1 VRYENI
7 RSFKV
12 MDLVREAQ
20 KYDDTI
26 HFEVGQPDLPPP
38 PRVKEALLEAVE
50 SAHFG
55 YTEALGI
62 LPLRRKI
69 AAHYER
75 EYGVSVD
82 PDRILVTPGTSNAFL
97 IAYLLTLES
106 GDTLAISDPSYPC
119 YRNFGVMV
127 DANVQAF
134 KIGPDDNY
142 RLTPDHLQGAKIDA
156 LHISSPTN
164 PTGTI
169 YGDEAM
175 RNLISYC
182 ESEDVAFI
190 SDELYHGLVYD
201 RQPKSALNFSQNA
214 IVINGFSKYFCMP
227 GFRLGWMILP
237 EHLIKPAEAIAQ
249 NLYLSAPT
257 LSQYAALE
265 AFDYDY
271 LRSVREEYRRRR
283 DYLYDALQPLFT
295 IDAVPEGAFYLWC
308 NVSRYSDDAF
318 AFTRTLLH
326 KLHIAVT
333 PGIDF
338 GENGTET
345 KLRFAYTRD
354 IAHMQEGIGRLKAYL
369 QSA

>member
-1 VRYENI
+1 MRYKNI

-20 KYDDTI
+20 KFHDTI

-38 PRVKEALLEAVE
+38 PGVKEALLQAVE

-62 LPLRRKI
+62 LPLRQKI

-75 EYGVSVD
+75 EYGISVE

-127 DANVQAF
+127 DAKVQAF
-134 KIGPDDNY
+134 KIGPEENY
-142 RLTPDHLQGAKIDA
+142 RLTPDHLRGAKIDA
-156 LHISSPTN
+156 LHISSPAN

-169 YGDEAM
+169 YGDAALQ
-175 RNLISYC
+175 NLINYC
-182 ESEDVAFI
+182 ESENIAFI

-257 LSQYAALE
+257 LSQYAAIE

-271 LRSVREEYRRRR
+271 LDFVRETYRSRR
-283 DYLYDALQPLFT
+283 DYLYHALKTLFT
-295 IDAVPEGAFYLWC
+295 IDAAPEGAFYLWC
-308 NVSRYSDDAF
+308 DVRQYSDDAF
-318 AFTRTLLH
+318 AFSHKLLH
-326 KLHIAVT
+326 KLHIAAT

-338 GENGTET
+338 GENDTAT
-345 KLRFAYTRD
+345 KLRFAYTRE
-354 IAHMQEGIGRLKAYL
+354 IPHMREGIERLKAYL
-369 QSA
+369 RSQ